1 MHLIDQWPVWLSAIA
16 ALILQGIWLR
26 VVHRRHLL
34 AVRSEHQ
41 QVLSAMHGKVEQM
54 TQRLRQLQRD
64 QAASE
69 SATARAGR
77 AAASADAAALSA
89 IAARQAL
96 ERELAA
102 DSDERQTST
111 SDGFADTQ
119 ILPQEDQ
126 SSGLLLQRAPS
137 WGSTS
142 S

>member
-1 MHLIDQWPVWLSAIA
+1 MHLIDQWPVWLCAIA
-16 ALILQGIWLR
+16 VLILQGISLR
-26 VVHRRHLL
+26 VVHRRHLT
-34 AVRSEHQ
+34 AVQSEHK
-41 QVLSAMHGKVEQM
+41 QVLSALHGEVEQM

-64 QAASE
+64 QAAGE
-69 SATARAGR
+69 SAKARAGR
-77 AAASADAAALSA
+77 AATSADTAAIAA

-96 ERELAA
+96 ERELEA
-102 DSDERQTST
+102 DSDEPQTST
-111 SDGFADTQ
+111 NDGFADTQ